1 MKEKYTKATKSKA
14 QRYTSKLKRLKITN
28 RKFKAKNSNP
38 NFYALNRSTGY
49 RDSFLRLQ
57 NENEKEVKLESV
69 PLPRL
74 LTRTE
79 DAMLFQRWNDQKQ
92 NIDEKIPTWEK
103 LTFKDKA
110 KLFSH
115 WVIAIIFTNIIIIIG

>member
-1 MKEKYTKATKSKA
+1 MYGA
-14 QRYTSKLKRLKITN
+14 YCN